1 MIQEKKT
8 TVSKHLRLSYLLH
21 FLKRYLLATYLGLSM
36 PFREAYTHRYLLFL
50 LIKRDIITRTSGT
63 LLGDAWLLF
72 QPALQIVGF
81 WFLLGIVLSIK
92 FPGHVPFINYFLVSI
107 LPWLFISEITMRSLT
122 VLSEFGG
129 LYQRAVFPIVILPL
143 FPLLLTTSLY
153 ALIMS
158 ITVGLLEGASV
169 IILGLSTILL
179 LAIWLI
185 PFCYF
190 LAIIGLFLKDLAQFF
205 PFLITVTL
213 YLTPILYMPS
223 LMPESIQW
231 ILLINPIADVMA
243 LIHTSLQ
250 DLPWTWGNLL
260 RPLGLWLIFLGPT
273 WILFRRAE
281 PHVREM
287 L

>member
-1 MIQEKKT
+1 MDE
-8 TVSKHLRLSYLLH
+8 VLRISNLLY
-21 FLKRYLLATYLGLSM
+21 FLKRYLLATYLGLYM

-72 QPALQIVGF
+72 QPALQIIGF
-81 WFLLGIVLSIK
+81 WFLLGVVLSIK
-92 FPGHVPFINYFLVSI
+92 FPGNMPFINYFLVSI
-107 LPWLFISEITMRSLT
+107 LPWLFISEITMRSLS

-143 FPLLLTTSLY
+143 FPLLLSTVLY
-153 ALIMS
+153 ALLMG
-158 ITVGLLEGASV
+158 ITVGLLESASV
-169 IILGLSTILL
+169 ILPALVTIIL
-179 LAIWLI
+179 LAIWLV
-185 PFCYF
+185 PFCYL

-205 PFLITVTL
+205 PFFITVTL
-213 YLTPILYMPS
+213 YLTPILYMPN

-231 ILLINPIADVMA
+231 ILLVNPIADLMA
-243 LIHTSLQ
+243 LIHVALH
-250 DLPWTWGNLL
+250 DLPWTWGNLF
-260 RPLGLWLIFLGPT
+260 RPLGLWFLFLGPT
-273 WILFRRAE
+273 WVLFRRAE